1 MVILIA
7 THVPLLVGV
16 IVLYRWMGENHSREK
31 ESTEMKG
38 VEEKGTDNDEDSDS
52 DFEKRVTESSHLIQ
66 KKEGKIN

>member
-7 THVPLLVGV
+7 THIPLLVGT

-38 VEEKGTDNDEDSDS
+38 MGKVTNNDEDSDS
-52 DFEKRVTESSHLIQ
+52 DFEKRVTESSHLMQ
-66 KKEGKIN
+66 KRKGK